1 MSELLE
7 LEQAKATFDTICQ
20 MLDGKDWKYERID
33 EKLII
38 QSGVQ
43 GDDLPIKFTIKVN
56 PRNQIVALYSMMPFN
71 VPEDKRVEMA
81 LAIHVA
87 NYPMVDGSFDY
98 DIKDGSIIFRLTTSF
113 RDSILSK
120 ELFEYMLMVSVV
132 TIDEYND
139 KFFAVSKGLM
149 SLEQF
154 IEHVQKD

>member
-1 MSELLE
+1 MSDLQN
-7 LEQAKATFDTICQ
+7 LEQAKLTFNTICQ
-20 MLDGKDWKYERID
+20 MLDDQKWKYERID

-56 PRNQIVALYSMMPFN
+56 PKNQIVALYSIMPFN
-71 VPEDKRVEMA
+71 VPEDKRVELA
-81 LAIHVA
+81 LAIHAA

-98 DIKDGSIIFRLTTSF
+98 DIKDGSIIFRLTSSF
-113 RDSILSK
+113 KESVLSK
-120 ELFEYMLMVSVV
+120 DLFEYMLMVSVV

-149 SLEQF
+149 TLEQF
-154 IEHVQKD
+154 ISHVENN